1 MLTSKCKTIFRWLGI
16 CFVSF
21 LYLISVALFS
31 FGHVQEKERM
41 NFSSDKTVSVEYH
54 VAMLADMQESMN
66 AMYSAVLIGFPVCII
81 LILIIFKR
89 VR

>member
-1 MLTSKCKTIFRWLGI
+1 MLTSKCKMVIRWLGI

-21 LYLISVALFS
+21 LYLIGIAIFS
-31 FGHVQEKERM
+31 FGHVQDKEIM
-41 NFSSDKTVSVEYH
+41 NFSSDKTVSIEYH

-66 AMYSAVLIGFPVCII
+66 AMYSAVLVGFPVCMI